1 MHTLKR
7 QPASLKGHETMRAG
21 QFSFRCDS
29 SSSRTT
35 LGESHWLGH
44 VIGNRPHLL
53 WCTYPSNPTNRNA
66 LASYSLSIVI
76 KHHFLKKKFPP
87 QCARPPLDGT
97 PSLESPADSIQINR
111 INPSDSST
119 SYSTIIIR
127 IAMTRPAAAR
137 WHCRSGMRQL
147 DPISNSVMILCFRR
161 ANESYARR
169 QVLQEPR

>member
-1 MHTLKR
+1 MRLELFADHLGRIALVGACNR
-7 QPASLKGHETMRAG
+7 QPT
-21 QFSFRCDS
+21 
-29 SSSRTT
+29 
-35 LGESHWLGH
+35 
-44 VIGNRPHLL
+44 
-53 WCTYPSNPTNRNA
+53 A
-66 LASYSLSIVI
+66 LAVVHLSVKSNQSQRVSII
-76 KHHFLKKKFPP
+76 QPQHRHQTSFSKKKIPPP